1 MLKSK
6 RNIKKFRGQYY
17 VLGEKAAL
25 NEDLKAV
32 MKNNIQLKDTF
43 AYEDGFDDWKDMK
56 QTIYELKD
64 DGHFCKCS
72 CPIGQKHYFCKHNIG
87 QAIK

>member
-6 RNIKKFRGQYY
+6 GNIKTFRGKYY
-17 VLGEKAAL
+17 ILGEKAAL

-32 MKNNIQLKDTF
+32 MKNYIQLQNTF

-56 QTIYELKD
+56 QTVYELKD
-64 DGHFCKCS
+64 DRNLFK
-72 CPIGQKHYFCKHNIG
+72 
-87 QAIK
+87 